1 MQKKSRTGKRNERR
15 KSFWLLD
22 CLCPALEGRNRDF
35 GSICLPLQTQEK
47 QETGYRRWFWNVWTD
62 GRKSMNKY
70 DMMIACN
77 RKTSE
82 EKINRAVTEI
92 RQMLTDREK
101 VTVPKLVK
109 RTGLSRGFF
118 YKNETVRKEMD
129 RVLEQQAGM
138 IDPKRYI
145 GDIVMKNRIE
155 LLEQQVREL
164 KREKEQ
170 LEKENIRL
178 QKALNKKD
186 LNLLKNL

>member
-1 MQKKSRTGKRNERR
+1 M
-15 KSFWLLD
+15 
-22 CLCPALEGRNRDF
+22 
-35 GSICLPLQTQEK
+35 TQEK

-82 EKINRAVTEI
+82 EKVNRAVTEI

-118 YKNETVRKEMD
+118 YKKRNRQKRNGPGIRT
-129 RVLEQQAGM
+129 AG
-138 IDPKRYI
+138 R
-145 GDIVMKNRIE
+145 NH
-155 LLEQQVREL
+155 
-164 KREKEQ
+164 
-170 LEKENIRL
+170 
-178 QKALNKKD
+178 
-186 LNLLKNL
+186 